1 MDVNETPKENPAE
14 NVILQ
19 EIGFEIEITKD
30 DSPTLRLIKPPVGAD
45 VSIHPGGESMHHT
58 GGALSETCLIY
69 GQAFQYGFEKHSNPK
84 IVSLGLGLGYV
95 EVLACAFSLLHNSS
109 AFEIYSYESI
119 PGLRKLFEDFYLKD
133 TKSETYQWILGEIA
147 KKYQLSPDVLR
158 LQIKTALKENRLK
171 LLGNFLEELPNLKS
185 FDVFCYDA
193 YSRKTSPELW
203 DEVLMT
209 KTFLLGSDT
218 SCISSYASNAVL
230 KKALSQAGFQF
241 EVLEGFQGKRNRT
254 WAYRA

>member
-1 MDVNETPKENPAE
+1 MDVNETTAE
-14 NVILQ
+14 NLILE

-30 DSPTLRLIKPPVGAD
+30 DSPTLRLIKPPEGAA

-69 GQAFQYGFEKHSNPK
+69 GQAFQYGFEKNKNPA

-95 EVLACAFSLLHNSS
+95 EVLACAYSLLHNSS
-109 AFEIYSYESI
+109 AFEIYSYESV
-119 PGLRKLFEDFYLKD
+119 PGLRKLFEDFYLNEER
-133 TKSETYQWILGEIA
+133 SEAYQWILNETA
-147 KKYQLSPDVLR
+147 KTYQLRPEQLR
-158 LQIKTALKENRLK
+158 LQVKTALKENRLK
-171 LLGNFLEELPNLKS
+171 LLGNFLDETENLKS

-193 YSRKTSPELW
+193 YSKKTSPELW

-209 KTFLLGSDT
+209 KVFSLGSID
-218 SCISSYASNAVL
+218 SCISSYASNGVL
-230 KKALSQAGFQF
+230 KKALSQAGYQF

-254 WAYRA
+254 WAYKA